1 MVLNRSVSD
10 TDRDSGQG
18 RPRDDC
24 HCEMMLVVLVA
35 RNPQVYLNSLIGDT
49 GPCEYSS
56 STVKPHISTPAFCG
70 REVWRTGTPVEPPR
84 AWPLGCR
91 SVLGLVRHTTLKDSQ
106 QVVWSHAL
114 IIDGRTSRP
123 RTTNGLH
130 APRPHGAT
138 GQPPGRPP
146 GQATG
151 HGARK
156 RREPTTRPWWLFTCV
171 ASASMG
177 SGTSCAT
184 PPSRRS

>member
-1 MVLNRSVSD
+1 MVRFMVLNRSVSD
-10 TDRDSGQG
+10 RDSGPARAAR
-18 RPRDDC
+18 RPRPRRLRKYD
-24 HCEMMLVVLVA
+24 VA
-35 RNPQVYLNSLIGDT
+35 RNPQLYLKRLIGDT

-91 SVLGLVRHTTLKDSQ
+91 SVLGLVRHTTLKDLSASSM
-106 QVVWSHAL
+106 VSCSHQRRAH
-114 IIDGRTSRP
+114 ISPTYNERIARSPPARGHR
-123 RTTNGLH
+123 
-130 APRPHGAT
+130 AAT
-138 GQPPGRPP
+138 

-151 HGARK
+151 AGDALGK

-184 PPSRRS
+184 PPSRRF